1 MIIVRLKGGMGNQ
14 MFQYA
19 FARRLAHKHGAE
31 LKFDNGF
38 FGDIEPGNPDHVVRN
53 YDLDIF
59 NVAGTQASKD
69 EVSHL
74 ARRTDIDLLERIL
87 NKVLGPK
94 ASHIREPHFHFSEA
108 AYNAPD
114 DVYLDGYWQSEK
126 YFADAED
133 LIRSDFTFKEDLEP
147 EAKEVLGEIGNC
159 ESVCV
164 NVRRGDFVTNP
175 FHGALGTEYYRH
187 GEELIAQRTASPT
200 FFVFS
205 DDVEWCEENLKF
217 DAPTVFVS
225 HKYAGRKFQD
235 YIRLMAACKHF
246 MVPNSSFAW
255 WAIWFNHNEERTV
268 VAPKNWFSDPTWD
281 TKDLIPQNWI
291 RI

>member
-19 FARRLAHKHGAE
+19 LGRRLAHKHGSE
-31 LKFDNGF
+31 LKFDLGF
-38 FGDIEPGNPDHVVRN
+38 FAEDDQGNPNHVVRN

-59 NVAGTQASKD
+59 NVAGSPASAAEISK
-69 EVSHL
+69 L
-74 ARRTDIDLLERIL
+74 AKRTNNTFLERVL
-87 NKVLGPK
+87 NKIIGPK
-94 ASHIREPHFHFSEA
+94 ASHIREPHFHFSES

-114 DVYLDGYWQSEK
+114 NVYLDGYWQTEK

-133 LIRSDFTFKEDLEP
+133 LIRSDFTFKEDVGV
-147 EAKEVLGEIGNC
+147 EAREILREIEAT

-175 FHGALGTEYYRH
+175 FHGALGTDYYRQ
-187 GEELIAQRTASPT
+187 GEEIINARTGAEKY
-200 FFVFS
+200 FVFS
-205 DDVEWCEENLKF
+205 DEVEWCEANLKF
-217 DAPTVFVS
+217 DRPAVFVS
-225 HKYAGRKFQD
+225 HKFAGRKFQD

-246 MVPNSSFAW
+246 LIPNSSFAW
-255 WAIWFNHNEERTV
+255 WAVWFNVNSNRAV
-268 VAPKNWFSDPTWD
+268 VAPKQWFSDSSWD
-281 TKDLIPQNWI
+281 PKDLIPEDWI